1 MQKETDTETEKVFNY
16 LWFYEV
22 WHRTEAKDSLE
33 YYIHMY
39 IILLKDLSF
48 DMVQDCGE
56 KRFAESP
63 EKVWLTWPPNYK
75 TFFSLL

>member
-1 MQKETDTETEKVFNY
+1 
-16 LWFYEV
+16 
-22 WHRTEAKDSLE
+22 
-33 YYIHMY
+33 MY

-63 EKVWLTWPPNYK
+63 EKV
-75 TFFSLL
+75 